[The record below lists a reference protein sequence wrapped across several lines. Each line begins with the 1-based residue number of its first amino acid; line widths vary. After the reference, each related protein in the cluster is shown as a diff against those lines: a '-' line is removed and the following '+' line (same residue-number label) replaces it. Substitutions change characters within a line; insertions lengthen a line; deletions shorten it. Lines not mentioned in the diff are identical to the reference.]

1 MAKVVRFHE
10 TGGPDRLDAEADL
23 ATAGFSRR
31 QILDAQHLALNGAET
46 LFPFGQYLEPA
57 KLPAR
62 IGYEAAVVDA
72 VGEGVEAFQP
82 GEALSVVPAFSM
94 NE

>member
-1 MAKVVRFHE
+1 
-10 TGGPDRLDAEADL
+10 L
-23 ATAGFSRR
+23 ANTW
-31 QILDAQHLALNGAET
+31 
-46 LFPFGQYLEPA
+46 EPA

-82 GEALSVVPAFSM
+82 GEPVSVVPAFSM